1 MARMQKDA
9 MRIFKTKRFVGFAQR
24 ETISDKA
31 LKQAVTQLDS
41 GEFDADL
48 GAGVFKQR
56 LARPG
61 SGKSGGYRLIVCFK
75 RDALSFFVYGFA
87 KSDQAN
93 ISQADLRDLK
103 KMAKILLTMTAEQ
116 LATEVA
122 AGRLYEI

>member
-1 MARMQKDA
+1 
-9 MRIFKTKRFVGFAQR
+9 MRIFKTKRFAGFAQK
-24 ETISDKA
+24 ETISDMA
-31 LKQAVTQLDS
+31 LKRAVTRLNS

-61 SGKSGGYRLIVCFK
+61 SGKSGGYRVIICFRK
-75 RDALSFFVYGFA
+75 GALSFFVYGFA

-103 KMAKILLTMTAEQ
+103 KVAKFLLTMTEEQ
-116 LATEVA
+116 LAAEVA